1 MARVPVNDKML
12 QTAQELIKYSR
23 SIDHRAKLRRIINGE
38 VKHIGSEW
46 WRQVNDAANKRKL
59 EKIRPMADPARN
71 PNEHQRR
78 VALAKQEAILA
89 APTPGLEEYDRQQA
103 QRFAADIAKFEGLG
117 LFDDFVRA
125 NDEAV
130 EAASASA
137 STPTPPPSSEKAPA
151 ATTGAP
157 PTTPRSPRFREARP
171 EEYGKSYVIGAALPP
186 KQDR

>member
-23 SIDHRAKLRRIINGE
+23 SIEHRASRIINGE

-46 WRQVNDAANKRKL
+46 WRQVNDVANKRKL

-78 VALAKQEAILA
+78 VAAAKQEAILA

-103 QRFAADIAKFEGLG
+103 QRFAADNAKFASLG

-125 NDEAV
+125 IDE
-130 EAASASA
+130 
-137 STPTPPPSSEKAPA
+137 
-151 ATTGAP
+151 
-157 PTTPRSPRFREARP
+157 
-171 EEYGKSYVIGAALPP
+171 PP
-186 KQDR
+186 KPRRHQPASWHRRRAARRCPPQLPAHPRPRRGRHASGRRDRRSMARAT